1 VLLTFLSKAFDK
13 VNHHTLFI
21 KLMKRHFPAKLL
33 IVLENLFSRCPSCI
47 KWDNA
52 WSLVFQI
59 NFNVRQGW
67 VLSPVLFAVYLDDLG
82 KLCSPMDSCY
92 IILYADDIL
101 LISSSVTYTERL
113 LDRCEQ
119 ELSWLDMNINF
130 NKSCCLR
137 VGPRCDIACEAV
149 TSSCTRRLPWVSN
162 MRYL

>member
-1 VLLTFLSKAFDK
+1 MTAHS
-13 VNHHTLFI
+13 
-21 KLMKRHFPAKLL
+21 
-33 IVLENLFSRCPSCI
+33 
-47 KWDNA
+47 
-52 WSLVFQI
+52 
-59 NFNVRQGW
+59 VRQGS

-82 KLCSPMDSCY
+82 KLCSPMNSCY

-137 VGPRCDIACEAV
+137 MALDVILRVKPLQAHAIAD
-149 TSSCTRRLPWVSN
+149 
-162 MRYL
+162 YLGSATCAT